1 MERLGA
7 GIIGYG
13 FIGKVHCFGYHSI
26 PFFYAPAPLAV
37 QLVSVATSRRETAEA
52 ARAQGGFVAATD
64 DWRELIA
71 DPRVQI
77 VHICSP
83 NVLHAEQLVAAMAAG
98 KHIYCD
104 KPLTATCGESET
116 VQRAMAGWKGIGQ
129 MTLQYRFITAVQRA
143 KQLIEE
149 DYIGS
154 AIGFRGVYLHSGS
167 VDPAAPLKWKHRGA
181 DGGGV
186 LRDLGPHLF
195 DLVDWLA
202 GPVVEML
209 ASTRILHA
217 RRPDGKGGMEDVD
230 REDQAVITA
239 RLAGGALGTLEV
251 SKIATGAEDDLRL
264 EIHGDRGALRFSLMD
279 PDFLEAYSLS
289 DPETSSGGNRGW
301 KRIATLQRYGS
312 PAVFPTPRSTAGW
325 LRAHTH
331 CLHQFLCAV
340 AEGRQGEPSLERG
353 IELQLMIDCAERS
366 AAAGSWQK
374 VQRPAAL
381 PRQR

>member
-13 FIGKVHCFGYHSI
+13 FIGKVHCFAYHSI
-26 PFFYAPAPLAV
+26 PFFYEPAPLAV
-37 QLVSVATSRRETAEA
+37 QLVSVATSRRQTADA
-52 ARAQGGFVAATD
+52 AKAQGGFAGATD
-64 DWRELIA
+64 DWRELVA

-77 VHICSP
+77 INICSP
-83 NVLHAEQLVAAMAAG
+83 NVLHAEQLVAAMEAG

-104 KPLTATCGESET
+104 KPLTATCAEAET
-116 VQRAMAGWKGIGQ
+116 VRRAMAGWKGIGQ

-143 KQLIEE
+143 RQLIAEG
-149 DYIGS
+149 YIGS
-154 AIGFRGVYLHSGS
+154 TIGFRGVYLHAGS

-186 LRDLGPHLF
+186 LRDLGPHLL

-202 GPVVEML
+202 GPIAEMSC
-209 ASTRILHA
+209 STRILHA
-217 RRPDGKGGMEDVD
+217 RRPDGKGGMEVVD

-239 RLAGGALGTLEV
+239 RLSGGAIGTLEV

-264 EIHGDRGALRFSLMD
+264 EINGDRGALRFSLMD

-289 DPETSSGGNRGW
+289 DPETPSGGLRGW
-301 KRIATLQRYGS
+301 RRIAALQRYGS
-312 PAVFPTPRSTAGW
+312 PAVFPAPRSTAGW

-331 CLHQFLCAV
+331 CLHEFLRAV
-340 AEGRQGEPSLERG
+340 AEGRPAEPSLARG
-353 IELQLMIDCAERS
+353 IELQQMIDCAERS
-366 AAAGSWQK
+366 AATGGWQK
-374 VQRPAAL
+374 VARAAPL
-381 PRQR
+381 PRQG

>member
-1 MERLGA
+1 MEQRGA

-37 QLVSVATSRRETAEA
+37 RLVGVATSRRQTAEA
-52 ARAQGGFVAATD
+52 AKAQGGFETATD

-77 VHICSP
+77 VNICSP
-83 NVLHAEQLVAAMAAG
+83 NDLHVEQLVAAMAAG

-104 KPLTATCGESET
+104 KPLTATTAEAET
-116 VQRAMAGWKGIGQ
+116 VRRAMAGWKGIGQ

-143 KQLIEE
+143 RQLIEE
-149 DYIGS
+149 GWIGKT
-154 AIGFRGVYLHSGS
+154 IGFRGVYLHSGS
-167 VDPAAPLKWKHRGA
+167 VDPGAPLRWKHRGA
-181 DGGGV
+181 GGGGV
-186 LRDLGPHLF
+186 LRDLGPHLM

-202 GPVVEML
+202 GPIEEML
-209 ASTRILHA
+209 ACTRILHA
-217 RRPDGKGGMEDVD
+217 KRPDGRGGMEVVD

-239 RLAGGALGTLEV
+239 RLASGAVGTMEV

-264 EIHGDRGALRFSLMD
+264 EINGERGALRFSLMD
-279 PDFLEAYSLS
+279 PDFLEAYSLA
-289 DPETSSGGNRGW
+289 DPETPSGGTRGW

-312 PAVFPTPRSTAGW
+312 PAVFPAPRSTAGW

-331 CLHQFLCAV
+331 CLHEFLRAV
-340 AEGRQGEPSLERG
+340 AEGRQGEPSLGRG
-353 IELQLMIDCAERS
+353 IELQHMIDCAERS

-374 VQRPAAL
+374 VSRPAA
-381 PRQR
+381 PPA

>member
-13 FIGKVHCFGYHSI
+13 FIGKVHCFGYHAI
-26 PFFYAPAPLAV
+26 PFHYSPPPLEV
-37 QLVSVATSRRETAEA
+37 QLVGVATSRRETAEA
-52 ARAQGGFVAATD
+52 ARAQGGFATATD
-64 DWRELIA
+64 DWRELVA

-77 VHICSP
+77 INICSP
-83 NVLHAEQLVAAMAAG
+83 NTLHAEQLVAAMAAG

-104 KPLTATCGESET
+104 KPLTAAIGE
-116 VQRAMAGWKGIGQ
+116 VDAVRHAMAKWKGIGQ
-129 MTLQYRFITAVQRA
+129 MTLQYRFVTAVQRA

-149 DYIGS
+149 GYIGS

-167 VDPAAPLKWKHRGA
+167 VDPAVPLKWKLRGA

-202 GPVVEML
+202 GPIVEMQ

-217 RRPDGKGGMEDVD
+217 QRPDGRGGMAEVD
-230 REDQAVITA
+230 GEDQAVIVA
-239 RLAGGALGTLEV
+239 RLAGGAIGTMEV

-264 EIHGDRGALRFSLMD
+264 EINGDRGALRFSLMD

-289 DPETSSGGNRGW
+289 DPDAPTGGMRGW

-312 PAVFPTPRSTAGW
+312 TAVFPAPRSTAGW

-331 CLHQFLCAV
+331 GLHEFLRAV
-340 AEGRQGEPSLERG
+340 AAGRQGEPSLQRG
-353 IELQLMIDCAERS
+353 IVLQQMIDCAERS
-366 AAAGSWQK
+366 AAAEGWQK
-374 VQRPAAL
+374 VAR
-381 PRQR
+381 